1 MMKIISQLFYS
12 LQKIS
17 LVLFFVASATFSQN
31 QALEMAAG
39 DGNPT
44 TSSPPAT
51 TVTVRLRNNTDN
63 PTGNT
68 FATYAPQLDVTYTLV
83 NQQYSHGFLTPVTG
97 AVGLGYPND
106 PIMPL
111 MNLIGG
117 ATNDS
122 FTSSGAAVGTGIDV
136 SQNRA
141 VQLSAMA
148 QPLTNAGVP
157 VSSRAHMADL
167 VISFSRAV
175 KNPLLQI
182 SALGGNAGSSSF
194 TVEFDLLSS
203 NVPALSFSKVSG
215 TPQLEV
221 NSNQINNA
229 EGTPTTTNC
238 RGTVLLQGEGITTL
252 TLRIYLRG
260 TVGATGTNWHSG
272 SVNATDGF
280 MIGITTGEADLSIEK
295 TVNDTTPNFGDNV
308 TFTSTASNI
317 GLSNATNV
325 SVNEVLPSGY
335 DFVSATA
342 STGTYNNA
350 TGIWN
355 VGNLSRGANETLQIL
370 AKVKNTGT
378 YISTAAISG
387 DENDPNSINNS
398 TSALT
403 TPVDKCT
410 DGAIVGTVTPNDPDG
425 DGINNVC
432 DLDDDNDG
440 ILDANED
447 LNCTG
452 TAPIIE
458 NIINENFETG
468 TAGQAIPKGNLSGVP
483 GINDLVEAYNAHPS
497 NIGTTNVGAYASIAG
512 FDGSQTIVVD
522 ANGGGI
528 VDQDQMSSF
537 IVLEGVDLLSGQSF
551 TVEADFSMGQ
561 EPGKSLSGADP
572 NPSNEY
578 GIAIGAPGQDPIWND
593 DIPGAVDGV
602 FIYGFGTPL
611 IREPN
616 SSLSNISAPPRVDG
630 WFRQFTTYYVKDNGS
645 GTLHLYADNQGYK
658 YSVLGI
664 PENTFTATEIDFG
677 AASNYPWLNNASI
690 SVCTDEY
697 VDNILVQV
705 NHCDTDG
712 DGIPNYL
719 DLDSDNDG
727 CNDVVESGGVD
738 ANNDGILD
746 GDGFNS
752 SGQVTTGGVVLGSS
766 YNGITG
772 EEIMATQVLVDPT
785 ALVNQTIESGNPATF
800 TITSASATSTT
811 VFTGTAPS
819 TVPNY
824 ADASATDV
832 SGAIVY
838 QWQED
843 GVDLSNTGV
852 YSGVNTTTLTISS
865 VAGLDGKVYNLV
877 ITHPD
882 NACINIQNNATLTVT
897 LSIDAVDDD
906 FTGSPVTAGDNTSS
920 VLDNDTLDGS
930 GVVIGTGVGE
940 VSLSGV
946 TVPAGLTLNG
956 DGTVSVATGT
966 PSGNYTVEYEICE
979 NGATPANCD
988 RATTTITVAN
998 PIDAVDDDFTGSPVT
1013 AGDNT
1018 SSVVDN
1024 DTLDG
1029 SGVVIGTGAGEV
1041 SLNGVTVPAGL
1052 TLNGDGTVSVA
1063 TGTPSGNYTVE
1074 YEICENGATPAN
1086 CDRATATIT
1095 VANPID
1101 AVDDD
1106 FTGSPVTA
1114 GDNTASVVDNDTLDG
1129 SGVVIGTGAGEVSLS
1144 GVTVP
1149 AGLTLNG
1156 DGTVSVAT
1164 GTPSGNYTVE
1174 YEICENGAT
1183 PANCDRATTTIT
1195 VANPIDAVDD
1205 DFTGSPVTA
1214 GDNTASVLDNDTL
1227 DGSGVVIGTGAGE
1240 VSLSGVTVPAGLT
1253 LNGDGTVS
1261 VATGTPSGNYTVE
1274 YEICENGA
1282 TPANCDRAT
1291 TTITVANPIDAV
1303 DDDFTGSPVTA
1314 GDNTASVVDND
1325 TLDGSGVV
1333 IGTGA
1338 GEVSL
1343 NGVTVPAGLTLNG
1356 DGTVSVAT
1364 GTPSGNYTVEYEI
1377 CENGATP
1384 ANCDRATATIVVSN
1398 PIDAVDD
1405 DFTGSPVTAGDNTA
1419 SVVDND
1425 TLDGSGVV
1433 IGTGAGEVSLSGVTV
1448 PAGLT
1453 LNGDGTVSVATGTPS
1468 GNYTVEYEICENGA
1482 TPANCDQAT
1491 ATIVVSNPIDAV
1503 DDDFTGS
1510 PVTAGDNTASVVDN
1524 DTLDGS
1530 GVVIGTGAG
1539 EVSLSGV
1546 TVPAGL
1552 TLNGDGTVS
1561 VATGTPSGNYTVEYE
1576 ICENGATPANCDQA
1590 TATIVVSNPI
1600 DAVDDDF
1607 TGSPVT
1613 AGDNTASVVDN
1624 DTLDGSGVVIGTGA
1638 GEVSLSGVTVPAG
1651 LTLNGDGT
1659 VSVATGTPSG
1669 NYTVEYEICENGA
1682 TPANCDRATATIV
1695 VSNPIDAVDDDFTG
1709 SPVTAGDNTAS
1720 VVDNDTLDGSGVVI
1734 GTGAGEVSLSGVTV
1748 PAGLT
1753 LNGDGT
1759 VSVATGT
1766 PSGNYT
1772 VEYEICENGATP
1784 ANCDQAT
1791 ATIVVSNPI
1800 DAVDD
1805 DFTGSPV
1812 TAGDNTAS
1820 VVDNDTLDGSGVV
1833 IGTGAGE
1840 VSLSG
1845 VTVPAGLTLNGDGTV
1860 SVATGT
1866 PSGNYTVEYEICENG
1881 ATPANCDQATAT
1893 IRIQM

>member
-44 TSSPPAT
+44 ASSPPAT

-83 NQQYSHGFLTPVTG
+83 NQQYSHNFLTPVTG

-111 MNLIGG
+111 MNLFGG
-117 ATNDS
+117 ATSDS
-122 FTSSGAAVGTGIDV
+122 FTSSGAAVGTGVDV

-157 VSSRAHMADL
+157 VNSRAHMADL

-182 SALGGNAGSSSF
+182 SALGGNAGSSNF

-203 NVPALSFSKVSG
+203 NVPALSFSKISG
-215 TPQLEV
+215 TPQLAV

-229 EGTPTTTNC
+229 EATPTTTNC

-260 TVGATGTNWHSG
+260 TVGATGTDWHSG

-280 MIGITTGEADLSIEK
+280 MIGITTGESDLSIVK
-295 TVNDTTPNFGDNV
+295 TVNDTTPNFDDNV

-378 YISTAAISG
+378 YTSTAAISG

-410 DGAIVGTVTPNDPDG
+410 DGAIVGTATPNDPDG

-440 ILDANED
+440 ILDVNED

-452 TAPIIE
+452 TTPIIE

-512 FDGSQTIVVD
+512 FDGSQTIAVD

-561 EPGKSLSGADP
+561 QPGKSLSGADP

-593 DIPGAVDGV
+593 DILGAVDGV

-616 SSLSNISAPPRVDG
+616 SSLSNFSAPPRVDG

-664 PENTFTATEIDFG
+664 PESTFTATEIDFG

-738 ANNDGILD
+738 ANNDGVLD

-785 ALVNQTIESGNPATF
+785 ALVDQTIESGNPATF

-824 ADASATDV
+824 TDASATDV

-897 LSIDAVDDD
+897 LSIDAVDDN
-906 FTGSPVTAGDNTSS
+906 FTGSPVTAGDNTAS
-920 VLDNDTLDGS
+920 VVGNDTLDGN
-930 GVVIGTGVGE
+930 GVVIGTGAGE

-966 PSGNYTVEYEICE
+966 PSGSYAVVYEICE

-988 RATTTITVAN
+988 RATTTIV
-998 PIDAVDDDFTGSPVT
+998 
-1013 AGDNT
+1013 
-1018 SSVVDN
+1018 
-1024 DTLDG
+1024 
-1029 SGVVIGTGAGEV
+1029 
-1041 SLNGVTVPAGL
+1041 
-1052 TLNGDGTVSVA
+1052 
-1063 TGTPSGNYTVE
+1063 
-1074 YEICENGATPAN
+1074 
-1086 CDRATATIT
+1086 

-1114 GDNTASVVDNDTLDG
+1114 GDNTASVVGNDTLDG

-1164 GTPSGNYTVE
+1164 GTPSGSYAVV

-1183 PANCDRATTTIT
+1183 RRI
-1195 VANPIDAVDD
+1195 
-1205 DFTGSPVTA
+1205 
-1214 GDNTASVLDNDTL
+1214 
-1227 DGSGVVIGTGAGE
+1227 VIE
-1240 VSLSGVTVPAGLT
+1240 LRQL
-1253 LNGDGTVS
+1253 
-1261 VATGTPSGNYTVE
+1261 
-1274 YEICENGA
+1274 
-1282 TPANCDRAT
+1282 
-1291 TTITVANPIDAV
+1291 
-1303 DDDFTGSPVTA
+1303 
-1314 GDNTASVVDND
+1314 
-1325 TLDGSGVV
+1325 
-1333 IGTGA
+1333 
-1338 GEVSL
+1338 
-1343 NGVTVPAGLTLNG
+1343 
-1356 DGTVSVAT
+1356 
-1364 GTPSGNYTVEYEI
+1364 
-1377 CENGATP
+1377 
-1384 ANCDRATATIVVSN
+1384 
-1398 PIDAVDD
+1398 
-1405 DFTGSPVTAGDNTA
+1405 
-1419 SVVDND
+1419 
-1425 TLDGSGVV
+1425 
-1433 IGTGAGEVSLSGVTV
+1433 
-1448 PAGLT
+1448 
-1453 LNGDGTVSVATGTPS
+1453 
-1468 GNYTVEYEICENGA
+1468 
-1482 TPANCDQAT
+1482 
-1491 ATIVVSNPIDAV
+1491 
-1503 DDDFTGS
+1503 
-1510 PVTAGDNTASVVDN
+1510 
-1524 DTLDGS
+1524 
-1530 GVVIGTGAG
+1530 
-1539 EVSLSGV
+1539 
-1546 TVPAGL
+1546 
-1552 TLNGDGTVS
+1552 
-1561 VATGTPSGNYTVEYE
+1561 
-1576 ICENGATPANCDQA
+1576 
-1590 TATIVVSNPI
+1590 
-1600 DAVDDDF
+1600 
-1607 TGSPVT
+1607 
-1613 AGDNTASVVDN
+1613 
-1624 DTLDGSGVVIGTGA
+1624 
-1638 GEVSLSGVTVPAG
+1638 
-1651 LTLNGDGT
+1651 
-1659 VSVATGTPSG
+1659 
-1669 NYTVEYEICENGA
+1669 
-1682 TPANCDRATATIV
+1682 
-1695 VSNPIDAVDDDFTG
+1695 
-1709 SPVTAGDNTAS
+1709 
-1720 VVDNDTLDGSGVVI
+1720 
-1734 GTGAGEVSLSGVTV
+1734 
-1748 PAGLT
+1748 
-1753 LNGDGT
+1753 
-1759 VSVATGT
+1759 
-1766 PSGNYT
+1766 
-1772 VEYEICENGATP
+1772 
-1784 ANCDQAT
+1784 
-1791 ATIVVSNPI
+1791 
-1800 DAVDD
+1800 
-1805 DFTGSPV
+1805 
-1812 TAGDNTAS
+1812 
-1820 VVDNDTLDGSGVV
+1820 
-1833 IGTGAGE
+1833 
-1840 VSLSG
+1840 
-1845 VTVPAGLTLNGDGTV
+1845 
-1860 SVATGT
+1860 
-1866 PSGNYTVEYEICENG
+1866 
-1881 ATPANCDQATAT
+1881 
-1893 IRIQM
+1893 